1 VSSELADSHSSGAG
15 ANAARETK
23 ADSTWLSQG
32 ERGALLGIHLV
43 FMLATALGRAPMRQF
58 MRVLALWYF
67 AFDKHARASSR
78 AFLERVQT
86 RPVRALDVYR
96 HILRFSRVTLDRIF
110 LLLGQRKTFVVQRTG
125 HHYLE
130 ALTRAR
136 QGAVLLG
143 AHLGSFE
150 AMRAGAAHERLPL
163 NIVGHFENA
172 RMINALIER
181 LDPAKSARVL
191 HVGKD
196 PIGFAMNVSERLAN
210 GELVAILAD
219 RVGLND
225 KQVEVDFLG
234 AKAAFPTGP
243 FLLASLLKCPVY
255 LVFGLYFEPNR
266 YELFCEPFAERIELP
281 RAARAQALAAVV
293 QRYATRLEHYVRL
306 APDNWFNFYDFWNA
320 GKSKS

>member
-1 VSSELADSHSSGAG
+1 VG
-15 ANAARETK
+15 
-23 ADSTWLSQG
+23 W
-32 ERGALLGIHLV
+32 
-43 FMLATALGRAPMRQF
+43 
-58 MRVLALWYF
+58 
-67 AFDKHARASSR
+67 
-78 AFLERVQT
+78 
-86 RPVRALDVYR
+86 LDVYR
-96 HILRFSRVTLDRIF
+96 HVLRFARVTLDRVF
-110 LLLGQRKTFVVQRTG
+110 LLLGDNKQTFVVNSTG
-125 HHYLE
+125 HQHLE
-130 ALTRAR
+130 ALTSAR
-136 QGAVLLG
+136 RGAVLLG

-150 AMRAGAAHERLPL
+150 AMRAGAAHDRLPL

-172 RMINALIER
+172 RMINALLDR
-181 LDPAKSARVL
+181 LDPEKSARVL

-196 PIGFAMNVSERLAN
+196 PVGFAMNVSDRLAN

-234 AKAAFPTGP
+234 AKATFPTGP

-281 RAARAQALAAVV
+281 RAQRAQALAATV

-320 GKSKS
+320 GKAKS